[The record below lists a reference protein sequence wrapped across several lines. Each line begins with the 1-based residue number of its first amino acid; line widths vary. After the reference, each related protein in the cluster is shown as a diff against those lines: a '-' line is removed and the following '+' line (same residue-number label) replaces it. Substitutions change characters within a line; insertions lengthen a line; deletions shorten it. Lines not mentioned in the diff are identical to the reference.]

1 MLAKTLKFKILK
13 SPNKP
18 TLMTNILTNY
28 FRVLEVTS
36 SLNCELEY
44 KSGLVKFIRHLIY
57 RWLHLV
63 WQLNF
68 ISIDSENTL
77 FISVDVSQ
85 ILNLIEGSQFN
96 KRRRKLFLF

>member
-13 SPNKP
+13 SQNKP
-18 TLMTNILTNY
+18 TFITNKVKNY
-28 FRVLEVTS
+28 FIVLEVTS

-44 KSGLVKFIRHLIY
+44 KSGLVGFIRHLIY

-68 ISIDSENTL
+68 ISIVSENAL